1 MVHVVADGWEPMRIL
16 VINAGSS
23 SLKWQY
29 FDGDRLVIDEN
40 IQRWN
45 PADGFDDVVAAVSA
59 AGGVDAVGHRVV
71 HGGPKLRET
80 TVIDDDVVE
89 YLKTTVD
96 LAPLHQPPAIAG
108 IEIARAA
115 FPDAVHVACFDT
127 AFHRTLSSAASTY
140 ALPKEWNERWQL
152 RRYGFHGLSHA
163 YAYRAGAQLA
173 GVSTDSRIL
182 TAHLGAGASLCAI
195 HEGRSVA
202 TTMGFTPLEG
212 LVMVTRSGTVDP
224 GLMLWLLEH
233 TSMDV
238 KQLSDAMEHGSGL
251 AGLSGTSGDVRD
263 VVAGVDAGDT
273 DAITAWEV
281 FNHQLAGL
289 AGQMIVAMGG
299 LDLLVFTGGIG
310 EHQQRVRDSLASA
323 LGFLGV
329 ELSSAANDAASGDAV
344 ISSAASRVPVV
355 VVTARE
361 DLQIVREVAS
371 VVSR

>member
-1 MVHVVADGWEPMRIL
+1 MRIL

-29 FDGDRLVIDEN
+29 FDGDQLVIDEN

-45 PADGFDDVVAAVSA
+45 PADGFDEIVEAVTA
-59 AGGVDAVGHRVV
+59 AGGVDAVGPRVV

-80 TVIDDDVVE
+80 TVIDDDVVA

-96 LAPLHQPPAIAG
+96 LAPLHQPQAIAG

-115 FPDAVHVACFDT
+115 FPDAVQVACFDT
-127 AFHRTLSSAASTY
+127 AFHRTLSAAASTY

-163 YAYRAGAQLA
+163 YAFEAGAQLA
-173 GVSTDSRIL
+173 GVPAAESRIL

-195 HEGRSVA
+195 RDGKSVA

-233 TSMDV
+233 ADLTREE
-238 KQLSDAMEHGSGL
+238 LSDAMEHASGL

-263 VVAGVDAGDT
+263 VVAGVDAGDP
-273 DAITAWEV
+273 AALTAWEV
-281 FNHQLAGL
+281 FNHQLAAF

-299 LDLLVFTGGIG
+299 IDLLVFTGGIG
-310 EHQQRVRDSLASA
+310 EHQQRVRAELSAS

-329 ELSSAANDAASGDAV
+329 KLDSAANDVASGDAV
-344 ISSAASRVPVV
+344 ISADNSRVPVV

-361 DLQIVREVAS
+361 DLQIVHEVER
-371 VVSR
+371 VMVT

>member
-1 MVHVVADGWEPMRIL
+1 
-16 VINAGSS
+16 
-23 SLKWQY
+23 
-29 FDGDRLVIDEN
+29 
-40 IQRWN
+40 
-45 PADGFDDVVAAVSA
+45 
-59 AGGVDAVGHRVV
+59 
-71 HGGPKLRET
+71 
-80 TVIDDDVVE
+80 
-89 YLKTTVD
+89 
-96 LAPLHQPPAIAG
+96 
-108 IEIARAA
+108 
-115 FPDAVHVACFDT
+115 
-127 AFHRTLSSAASTY
+127 
-140 ALPKEWNERWQL
+140 
-152 RRYGFHGLSHA
+152 
-163 YAYRAGAQLA
+163 
-173 GVSTDSRIL
+173 
-182 TAHLGAGASLCAI
+182 
-195 HEGRSVA
+195 
-202 TTMGFTPLEG
+202 MGFTPLEG